1 MQAELAA
8 AAADQLHALEDELAN
23 VKETNEHLQSELM
36 TLERDCAS
44 LEQHDEQRSAAMEEM
59 QNENTRLRS
68 QSDVLEV
75 KAREI
80 ESKLKAKQLENGE
93 LRARAKQEVDALR
106 KGLTDGKSKAKV
118 SQQRVGGGR
127 SWRGKDGGAYRH
139 YTCACR
145 RP

>member
-1 MQAELAA
+1 
-8 AAADQLHALEDELAN
+8 
-23 VKETNEHLQSELM
+23 
-36 TLERDCAS
+36 
-44 LEQHDEQRSAAMEEM
+44 MEEM

-80 ESKLKAKQLENGE
+80 ESKLKAKQLENSE

-118 SQQRVGGGR
+118 SQQRVGGGEKLEGGR
-127 SWRGKDGGAYRH
+127 RGCISTLHMCVQA
-139 YTCACR
+139 TVIT
-145 RP
+145 PLIQ